1 LEVRGDDEDGNS
13 SSDIAAA
20 AAAATAPQ
28 QHRQRQRQD
37 DEARLQVQPAME
49 LQEPLRL
56 RGHPPVEEHPL
67 LP

>member
-13 SSDIAAA
+13 SSDI

-56 RGHPPVEEHPL
+56 RGHPPVEELPL